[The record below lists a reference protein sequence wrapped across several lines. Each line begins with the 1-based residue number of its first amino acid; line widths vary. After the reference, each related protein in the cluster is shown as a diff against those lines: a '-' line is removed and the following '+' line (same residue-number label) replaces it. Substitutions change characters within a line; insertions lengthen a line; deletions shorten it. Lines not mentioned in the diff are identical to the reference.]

1 MDDREKQVNEWDS
14 KLKNKATLSPAA
26 RFHKVGRYDQLC
38 RNVTTN
44 LAVTMLQQT

>member
-1 MDDREKQVNEWDS
+1 M
-14 KLKNKATLSPAA
+14 KLFDKFEIFILLRKA

-44 LAVTMLQQT
+44 LAVTMLQLTWL